1 MASSERIFAV
11 LDEEDK
17 IPNADRPLACES
29 LRGKIEFKNV
39 YFAYKDED
47 WVLKDVSFTI
57 NPGETVALVG
67 ATGAGKSSIINLISR
82 FYDIQKGEILIDG
95 VNIKDYD
102 KYQLRR
108 NIGVVLQDVFLF
120 SGNIR
125 DNIRLNNRDISE
137 EEIIRVA
144 KYVNAH
150 NFIDK
155 LPNKYDE
162 AVTERGSTLSAGER
176 QLLSFAR
183 TRAFD
188 PNILILDEATSNIDT
203 ETEILIQD
211 ALQKLIKGRTTI
223 AIAHRLSTIQNSD
236 KIIVLHKG
244 RIREMGNHQD
254 LLEKK
259 GLYYDLYKLQYKEDF
274 VEKIN

>member
-1 MASSERIFAV
+1 MASSERIFMV
-11 LDEEDK
+11 LDEKDNV
-17 IPNADRPLACES
+17 PNAKNPLPAKNIK
-29 LRGKIEFKNV
+29 GKIEFKNV

-67 ATGAGKSSIINLISR
+67 ATGAGKTSIINLIAR

-102 KYQLRR
+102 KYQLRE

-120 SGNIR
+120 SGTIK
-125 DNIRLNNRDISE
+125 DNIRLNNKNISD
-137 EEIIRVA
+137 EEIIKVS

-150 NFIDK
+150 NFIEK
-155 LPNKYDE
+155 LPNKYNE
-162 AVTERGSTLSAGER
+162 TVTERGSTLSAGER
-176 QLLSFAR
+176 QLLAFAR
-183 TRAFD
+183 TLAFD

-211 ALQKLIKGRTTI
+211 ALEKLIKGRTTI
-223 AIAHRLSTIQNSD
+223 AIAHRLSTIQNAD

-244 RIREMGNHQD
+244 RIREIGTHQE

-259 GLYYDLYKLQYKEDF
+259 GLYYDLYRLQYKEDF
-274 VEKIN
+274 AQQ